1 MTKAEAQTIMHDEP
15 AGGRSCSGEE
25 LRSCYERL
33 LADLCRYAAA
43 YYADDSP
50 LIPDAAYDRLYRE
63 LQDLERD
70 HPELI
75 AAHSPTQ
82 RVGSAP
88 VAGFATVTHDQAM
101 LSLGDIFADA
111 ELEDFNRRIEEAA
124 GGGEVEYCAEVKLDG
139 LAVSL
144 IYEHGLLVQAATRGD
159 GRAGEDV
166 TSNIRTVRSVP
177 LRLVGAAVPALLD
190 VRGEIFM
197 PHEGFEALNERCR
210 ATGQRPFANPRNAA
224 AGSLR
229 TLDPRVTAQRPLA
242 FNAYYVG
249 RVEGAELPDE
259 QYARLMALRALSL
272 PVNACCRRVRGLSGL
287 REYYAAIGAQRT
299 SLGYDIDGVVLKVN
313 SLALQRQLGFTARV
327 PRWAVAYKYPP
338 QEELTV
344 LLGVEFQVGR
354 TGAITPV
361 ARLQPVQVGGVKVS
375 SATLHNEDEIRRM
388 GLMVGDQVTV
398 RRAGDVIP
406 QVTGVAE
413 DGRRRTGVEQAI
425 VFPQRCPCCGSRIER
440 VAGEA
445 VARCSAGLYCPAQ
458 LFEGLRHFVS
468 RPAMDIEGLGSRI
481 LESLLACGAV
491 TSAPDLYALS
501 REQLAALVL
510 SGDNQGG
517 RGRTLGDT
525 LAAKLT
531 AAIERSRHVPLSRLI
546 FALGIREVGESTAQ
560 TLARHYRSLPALQE
574 GARRSREAADA
585 VLTQLPGISARAAAA
600 LHEHFAGPAGS
611 AALEA
616 AADQPLGDFL
626 AALHLPGVERR
637 TCQALLQHFATPA
650 ALAAGI
656 ARSREAAA
664 WSLTNLRDIGG
675 VVARHIEN
683 YFADEHNQEIVA
695 RLSRELVI
703 EVPAEEEAAP
713 LSGRSYVL
721 TGTLSAMGR
730 SAARQEL
737 IRCGA
742 RVQGDVTRDT
752 TALIAGASPG
762 SKLERARRL
771 GVEVIDE
778 ETFLALIGRK

>member
-1 MTKAEAQTIMHDEP
+1 MCDES
-15 AGGRSCSGEE
+15 AGGKPCGEEE
-25 LRSCYERL
+25 LRRRYEQL

-50 LIPDAAYDRLYRE
+50 LIPDAAYDRLFQE
-63 LQDLERD
+63 LQALEHA
-70 HPELI
+70 HPGLV

-82 RVGSAP
+82 RIGSAP
-88 VAGFATVTHDQAM
+88 QAGFATVTHDQAM
-101 LSLGDIFADA
+101 LSLGDIFADD
-111 ELEDFNRRIEEAA
+111 ELADFNRRIEEAA

-144 IYEHGLLVQAATRGD
+144 IYERGLLVQAATRGD
-159 GRAGEDV
+159 GRTGEDV
-166 TSNIRTVRSVP
+166 TSNIRTVRNVP
-177 LRLVGAAVPALLD
+177 LRLGGTDVPALLD

-210 ATGQRPFANPRNAA
+210 AAGQRPFANPRNAA

-229 TLDPRVTAQRPLA
+229 TLDPRVTAQRPLT

-259 QYARLMALRALSL
+259 QYARLMALRTLSL
-272 PVNACCRRVRGLSGL
+272 PVNACCRLVRGLSGL
-287 REYYAAIGAQRT
+287 REYYAAIGAQRA

-327 PRWAVAYKYPP
+327 PRWAVAYKFPP
-338 QEELTV
+338 QEELTT

-361 ARLQPVQVGGVKVS
+361 ARLQPVQVGGVRVS
-375 SATLHNEDEIRRM
+375 SATLHNEDEIRRL

-413 DGRRRTGVEQAI
+413 GGQRRTGAEQA
-425 VFPQRCPCCGSRIER
+425 VDFPQRCPCCGSRIER

-501 REQLAALVL
+501 REQLASLVL
-510 SGDNQGG
+510 SGEGQGG
-517 RGRTLGDT
+517 RERLLGDT
-525 LAAKLT
+525 LAGKLI

-560 TLARHYRSLPALQE
+560 TLAEHYRSLPALLE
-574 GARRSREAADA
+574 GARRSREVADA
-585 VLTQLPGISARAAAA
+585 ALAQLPGISPRAASA
-600 LHEHFAGPAGS
+600 LHEYLADPAGR

-616 AADQPLGDFL
+616 AADQPLSDFL
-626 AALHLPGVERR
+626 ATLQLPGLERR
-637 TCQALLQHFATPA
+637 TCQALARHFATPA
-650 ALAAGI
+650 ALASGI

-664 WSLTNLRDIGG
+664 CSLTNLRDIGG

-695 RLSRELVI
+695 RLSGELEI
-703 EVPAEEEAAP
+703 EAPAQTESAP
-713 LSGRSYVL
+713 LAGCSYVL
-721 TGTLSAMGR
+721 TGTLAAMGR

-752 TALIAGASPG
+752 TAVIAGTSPG
-762 SKLERARRL
+762 SKIERARRL
-771 GVEVIDE
+771 GVRVIDE
-778 ETFLALIGRK
+778 EAFLALIGRSQE